1 MRRFLHLHFDAPMM
15 SFGGIRIDALP
26 DAYPVPT
33 PSMVSGLIA
42 NAFGVTRAQ
51 TGLLQRLQDAI
62 AVASGVVRHGTRVV
76 DFQTAD
82 LGKPHMR
89 GPMWTVSGP
98 VFARAG
104 QGVAGKKQ
112 LQWRPYVADADIHTV
127 AWPTGDLPW
136 TLEEVAARIA
146 EPARPLF
153 IGRSNCPPVRPLCP
167 GLVEAGDA
175 EAALRA
181 AAGDRLLELH
191 LPLDEA
197 GIGPDD
203 RLVSVYGRRLWDLNV
218 HAGADPVVVR
228 TVGPA

>member
-33 PSMVSGLIA
+33 ASMVAGLIA
-42 NAFGVTRAQ
+42 NAFGVLRAQ
-51 TGLLQRLQDAI
+51 TDLLQRLQDAI

-89 GPMWTVSGP
+89 GPMWTRSGP
-98 VFARAG
+98 PFARAG
-104 QGVAGKKQ
+104 QGVAEKRQ
-112 LQWRPYVADADIHTV
+112 LQWRPYVADADVHTV
-127 AWPTGDLPW
+127 VWCVGDPPW
-136 TLEEVAARIA
+136 TLEQMAERIA

-153 IGRSNCPPVRPLCP
+153 IGRANCPPVRPLCP
-167 GLVEAGDA
+167 GIVEAETA

-181 AAGDRLLELH
+181 AAGDRLRELH

-197 GIGPDD
+197 GMEPED
-203 RLVSVYGRRLWDLNV
+203 RLVSVHGRRLWDLNV

-228 TVGPA
+228 TVRAA